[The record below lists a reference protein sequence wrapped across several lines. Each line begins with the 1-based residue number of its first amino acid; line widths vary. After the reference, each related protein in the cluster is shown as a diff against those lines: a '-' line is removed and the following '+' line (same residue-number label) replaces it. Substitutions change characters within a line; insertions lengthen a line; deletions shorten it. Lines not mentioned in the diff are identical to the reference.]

1 MTHRFASLKTQAL
14 RNVGSSWFGL
24 AVNMLVGFFLSPF
37 ILHRLGDEAFGLWV
51 LVFSLTG
58 YYGLFDLGIRSSI
71 IKHVA
76 HYAATKDEQGLARTI
91 NTSLFAYS
99 CVALVLL
106 LGTFVASLY
115 VDRWFQVSP
124 GFLPTVRLLF
134 LIVGSAVALGFPLG
148 VFGGV
153 LEGLQKFY
161 WLNFTQ
167 IVSTLLRALLIII
180 ALEQGYGLLTVAVIT
195 VALPL
200 AAAGLYALVV
210 RRFIVIRLQKRFVTL
225 ASFRQLM
232 GYGSITFI
240 IIVADQLRFQADAVI
255 IGIFL
260 SASAITAFSIGSK
273 LADYAVQPVESMASI
288 FLPMASHFEATKST
302 DQLRRVFIEGN
313 RVCAFVMFPICAMLV
328 ILGKSLIGVW
338 VGEKYA
344 SSYLILLLLL
354 VPKSLYRAQAASN
367 RVLFGMARH
376 RPLAVMAVVEG
387 MVNVILSVALIR
399 PLGIVGDAL
408 GTTIPLLFTSLVFL
422 PLYTCRV
429 VQVPVKTFLRQA
441 YLLPFALCAPLAGT
455 LLLLQHLFQAHT
467 YPQLAIQ
474 VLAGGV
480 VYSVG
485 LTWLFLTKEPMG
497 VKLWKQLASRLN
509 QAS

>member
-1 MTHRFASLKTQAL
+1 L
-14 RNVGSSWFGL
+14 RNIGSSWFGL

-76 HYAATKDEQGLARTI
+76 HHTATGDEEELARTI

-106 LGTFVASLY
+106 LATFVGSLY
-115 VDRWFQVSP
+115 VDRWFQVSA
-124 GFLPTVRLLF
+124 GFLGTVRMLF
-134 LIVGSAVALGFPLG
+134 LMVGSAVALGFPLG

-161 WLNFTQ
+161 WLNLTQ
-167 IVSTLLRALLIII
+167 VVSTLLRALLIVI
-180 ALEQGYGLLTVAVIT
+180 ALNKGFGLLTVAAIT

-200 AAAGLYALVV
+200 AASGLYILVV
-210 RRFIVIRLQKRFVTL
+210 RRFIVVHFHKRYVNV

-260 SASAITAFSIGSK
+260 SASAITAFAIGSR
-273 LADYAVQPVESMASI
+273 LADYAVEPVESMAGI
-288 FLPMASHFEATKST
+288 FLPMASRFEATKST
-302 DQLRRVFIEGN
+302 DQLRRVFMEGN
-313 RVCAFVMFPICAMLV
+313 RFCAFIMFPVCSTLV
-328 ILGKSLIGVW
+328 ILGKSLISLW
-338 VGEKYA
+338 VGPKYT

-376 RPLAVMAVVEG
+376 RPLAMMAVVEG
-387 MVNVILSVALIR
+387 IANVILSLALIR

-441 YLLPFALCAPLAGT
+441 YLFPLALCAPLVGT
-455 LLLLQHLFQAHT
+455 LLLLQHLFQART
-467 YPQLAIQ
+467 YPQLGIQ

-480 VYSVG
+480 VYLVG
-485 LTWLFLTKEPMG
+485 LTWFFLTKEPTG
-497 VKLWKQLASRLN
+497 VKLRKELASRLN

>member
-1 MTHRFASLKTQAL
+1 M
-14 RNVGSSWFGL
+14 
-24 AVNMLVGFFLSPF
+24 
-37 ILHRLGDEAFGLWV
+37 
-51 LVFSLTG
+51 
-58 YYGLFDLGIRSSI
+58 
-71 IKHVA
+71 
-76 HYAATKDEQGLARTI
+76 
-91 NTSLFAYS
+91 
-99 CVALVLL
+99 
-106 LGTFVASLY
+106 
-115 VDRWFQVSP
+115 
-124 GFLPTVRLLF
+124 LF
-134 LIVGSAVALGFPLG
+134 LMVGSAVALGFPLG

-167 IVSTLLRALLIII
+167 IVSTLLRALLIVI
-180 ALEQGYGLLTVAVIT
+180 ALNKGFGLLTVAAIT

-200 AAAGLYALVV
+200 AASGLYILVV
-210 RRFIVIRLQKRFVTL
+210 RRFIVVRLHKRYVNV

-232 GYGSITFI
+232 SYGSITFI

-260 SASAITAFSIGSK
+260 SASAITAFAIGSR
-273 LADYAVQPVESMASI
+273 LADYAVEPVESMASI
-288 FLPMASHFEATKST
+288 FLPMASHFEATKNT
-302 DQLRRVFIEGN
+302 EQLRRVFMEGN
-313 RVCAFVMFPICAMLV
+313 RACALVMFPICATLV

-338 VGEKYA
+338 VGPRFT

-376 RPLAVMAVVEG
+376 RPLAIMAVVEG
-387 MVNVILSVALIR
+387 LANLILSIALIR

-441 YLLPFALCAPLAGT
+441 YLLPLALCAPLVGT
-455 LLLLQHLFQAHT
+455 LLLLQHLFQART
-467 YPQLAIQ
+467 YPQLGIQ

-485 LTWLFLTKEPMG
+485 LTWFFLTKEPTG
-497 VKLWKQLASRLN
+497 VKLRKELASRLN